1 MGGCVYECY
10 IHSVLHGRLRAR
22 HEDCYLYMSPSVS
35 RHITCPICLG
45 FPASSIYPMLS
56 FGRADQGA
64 LSKDWDSNSSIISSL
79 DLTRRTSGRPVIA
92 TACRE
97 ADFCCAVRA
106 LLDVMVGPG
115 PAASCI
121 GRWQSRQRTASL
133 LPRLGVCPIPPASLH
148 PTSRPDTPTHF
159 PQRIFNG
166 VFHP

>member
-1 MGGCVYECY
+1 MEDVYTNILQPYC
-10 IHSVLHGRLRAR
+10 IAGRLLA
-22 HEDCYLYMSPSVS
+22 HIEKTSYLSISLSIS

-64 LSKDWDSNSSIISSL
+64 VEGLRIQQFYQCSL
-79 DLTRRTSGRPVIA
+79 DLTRQTSGRRVIA
-92 TACRE
+92 TACRK

-159 PQRIFNG
+159 SQRIFNG
-166 VFHP
+166 VLHP